1 MIESSD
7 DEKEKEERS
16 RQRKTNIINM
26 FQKIYLQLFKNVKE
40 RHFYHPFYN
49 EIKFRQF
56 KSYSIYLI
64 NVYYMPVMG
73 REYSQ

>member
-1 MIESSD
+1 MMKRKKRNVPD
-7 DEKEKEERS
+7 REKL
-16 RQRKTNIINM
+16 TLYIYIYINM

-56 KSYSIYLI
+56 KSYIIYLI

-73 REYSQ
+73 R